1 VQARPVAVAVALVAL
16 ACMPGAASAQAPYPP
31 AAQPGA
37 AASEGR
43 GAVQQRILE
52 DAIPL
57 TPEMIRDLAR
67 RYGEV
72 QRAREESVAQIA
84 SPVSRPVN
92 VSFQP
97 GQPTSIVETVRGYPT
112 ALSFFDNT
120 GQPWPIAW
128 DSNSNAAN
136 VSGGGSSG
144 VGGCSTSPNAGPA
157 GPGGPAADIAGF
169 HVCVPVRGSNTIQI
183 TPMSVSPRGGLLV
196 NLQGAPKPISF
207 LLVAGRDRYDADVSL
222 HVTYRGPNARV
233 QIDTRPGA
241 PMTGAPYLTAM
252 LSGVAPADARPLS
265 VSGVSPD
272 DVRAWRLGNQIYLR
286 TRHTLMSPP
295 WDASQYG
302 EGGTT
307 IYALPPTPVVLL
319 SVNNRT
325 VSAELREER

>member
-1 VQARPVAVAVALVAL
+1 MHVRHAILGL
-16 ACMPGAASAQAPYPP
+16 AAGSMLAAAASAQAPPP
-31 AAQPGA
+31 PPPSPADRAAT
-37 AASEGR
+37 R
-43 GAVQQRILE
+43 DRILE

-57 TPEMIRDLAR
+57 TPEMIRELAR

-72 QRAREESVAQIA
+72 RRAQEESVAIVA
-84 SPVSRPVN
+84 APVSRPVN
-92 VSFQP
+92 VGFQP
-97 GQPTSIVETVRGYPT
+97 GQPTSIIQTVRGYPT

-128 DSNSNAAN
+128 DTNSNNAN
-136 VSGGGSSG
+136 VSGGGGAG

-157 GPGGPAADIAGF
+157 GPGGPSADLTGF

-183 TPMSVSPRGGLLV
+183 TPMSVAPRGGLLV

-207 LLVAGRDRYDADVSL
+207 LLVAGQSRYDADVSV
-222 HVTYRGPNARV
+222 HVSNRGPNARI

-241 PMTGAPYLTAM
+241 PVTGAPYLTAM
-252 LSGVAPADARPLS
+252 LSGVAPADAVPLA

-272 DVRAWRLGNQIYLR
+272 DVRAWRLGSQLYLR
-286 TRHTLMSPP
+286 TRHTLLSPP

-307 IYALPPTPVVLL
+307 VYALPQTPVVLL

>member
-1 VQARPVAVAVALVAL
+1 MQARLVVSALL
-16 ACMPGAASAQAPYPP
+16 GACLIGPAAAQAPPGSGQLNVVISDEQRA
-31 AAQPGA
+31 AAQ
-37 AASEGR
+37 E
-43 GAVQQRILE
+43 RILR
-52 DAIPL
+52 DAIPV
-57 TPEMIRDLAR
+57 TPEMIRELAR
-67 RYGEV
+67 RYGDV
-72 QRAREESVAQIA
+72 QRAREESVVQIA
-84 SPVSRPVN
+84 SPISRPIN

-97 GQPTSIVETVRGYPT
+97 GQATSIVQTVRGYPT

-120 GQPWPIAW
+120 GEPWPIAW

-136 VSGGGSSG
+136 VSGGGGGG

-157 GPGGPAADIAGF
+157 GPGGPAADIGGF

-183 TPMSVSPRGGLLV
+183 TPMSLTPRGGLLV

-207 LLVAGRDRYDADVSL
+207 LLVAGRDRYDASVSL
-222 HVTYRGPNARV
+222 SVSNRGPNARV
-233 QIDTRPGA
+233 QVDTRPGA
-241 PMTGAPYLTAM
+241 PVVGAPYLTAM
-252 LSGVAPADARPLS
+252 LSGVAPADATPLS

-307 IYALPPTPVVLL
+307 IYALAPTPVVLL